1 MESIESSPSLLHE
14 PKVAVSPRNGFGED
28 SVRVALI
35 ENEHRTRHAVRGT
48 RKALGAGSDV
58 SVSHG

>member
-14 PKVAVSPRNGFGED
+14 PKVAVSPRNGAF
-28 SVRVALI
+28 I